1 MALDKDILGTAIYN
15 VRQNFVNRDYN
26 DLIGEFG
33 NMDAA
38 RLAQAKAEAQ
48 AIIDHFKNY
57 AQVNATVGVGL
68 TASSFPVEGL
78 STVNII
84 E

>member
-15 VRQNFVNRDYN
+15 VRQSYVNRDYN
-26 DLIGEFG
+26 DLISEFG

-38 RLAQAKAEAQ
+38 RLAQAKDEAH

-57 AQVNATVGVGL
+57 AQINATTGVGL
-68 TASSFPVEGL
+68 TAGVNPVVGE
-78 STVNII
+78 STANII